1 MNLSVE
7 ELLIQKKMCCQLTQ
21 CDLAER
27 ELQKNYNWGNI
38 NVGRV
43 KWQKNVDKSMI
54 FKMNN

>member
-7 ELLIQKKMCCQLTQ
+7 ELLIQKNMCCQLTQ

-43 KWQKNVDKSMI
+43 KW
-54 FKMNN
+54 

>member
-1 MNLSVE
+1 MTNFTKAGFHEFICGRIVDT
-7 ELLIQKKMCCQLTQ
+7 KKMCCQLTQ

-43 KWQKNVDKSMI
+43 KW
-54 FKMNN
+54 